1 MEPEPEPEQEVEREG
16 RPGGLEP
23 DVSGASPQTGA
34 AGETRVWARRER
46 VWRRPAGLGGAGRG
60 ALTQRRG
67 KSEMH
72 ARDLK
77 QL

>member
-1 MEPEPEPEQEVEREG
+1 MEPEPEPELEVEREG

-46 VWRRPAGLGGAGRG
+46 VWRGLGAQAGVP
-60 ALTQRRG
+60 
-67 KSEMH
+67 
-72 ARDLK
+72 
-77 QL
+77 

>member
-1 MEPEPEPEQEVEREG
+1 MEPEPEPELEAGREG

-23 DVSGASPQTGA
+23 DVPGASPQTGA

-46 VWRRPAGLGGAGRG
+46 VWRGQGGAGGG
-60 ALTQRRG
+60 ALIRRRG

-72 ARDLK
+72 ARALK

>member
-34 AGETRVWARRER
+34 AGETRVWARREC
-46 VWRRPAGLGGAGRG
+46 VWRRQAGSRGR
-60 ALTQRRG
+60 RRG
-67 KSEMH
+67 CPDPKEGEI
-72 ARDLK
+72 
-77 QL
+77 